1 MDDFLHNLRKNTD
14 RNYDKRRQNPQYRGP
29 ERRGPRDQQQHRPF
43 QKRNDSQEMMTEMV
57 PEVKALLTKIEEG
70 QKKMIEVTER
80 NTAAQERQAEV
91 LETMAVILQRLVAAA
106 PDTAT
111 IVGPIAFA
119 PEVEVEAEVAVAV
132 ERDTDERVDEKMV
145 SSARVDRDEVV
156 ALIFELRE
164 GGMTYKEIAQRLEDE
179 NIPTFSGK
187 GAWHAQTVHK
197 VCRKGV

>member
-29 ERRGPRDQQQHRPF
+29 ERRGPRDQQHRPF
-43 QKRNDSQEMMTEMV
+43 QKRNDSQEMMVEMV
-57 PEVKALLTKIEEG
+57 PEVKVLLTKIEEG

-80 NTAAQERQAEV
+80 NATAQERQAEI
-91 LETMAVILQRLVAAA
+91 LETIAIMLQRLVATA
-106 PDTAT
+106 PDAAG
-111 IVGPIAFA
+111 IAGPIATA
-119 PEVEVEAEVAVAV
+119 PEEVAV
-132 ERDTDERVDEKMV
+132 ERDTDERVDEQMV
-145 SSARVDRDEVV
+145 SPTLVDRDEVV
-156 ALIFELRE
+156 ELIYELRE
-164 GGMTYKEIAQRLEDE
+164 GGMTYKEIAQHLEDE